1 MSDGLELVRDA
12 IVSIVLFAAVFGLI
26 YVYLV
31 SRHRERMAILEKNM
45 ASPFKSLDNINL
57 LKYGIISLGIA
68 AGVIVGYLLYELGVD
83 ENFAYTSMVFLFGGM
98 SLIVAFFVVQKQS
111 KQ

>member
-1 MSDGLELVRDA
+1 MGIEVVRDA

-26 YVYLV
+26 YVFLV
-31 SRHRERMAILEKNM
+31 SRHRERMAILEKNV
-45 ASPFKSLDNINL
+45 ASPFKSVDNINL
-57 LKYGIISLGIA
+57 LKYGIICLGVA
-68 AGVIVGYLLYELGVD
+68 AGVIVGYMLYDWGVD